1 METKR
6 RWSQPINWCNT
17 QKQKKI
23 LTIAIFAG
31 LNEKKVS
38 VIKEYVK
45 NFRRRIRKKIWVL
58 KPCEKLNNRSPRL
71 LGYIMKQCM
80 SAGLE
85 NARIST
91 VTSVLCRSVIP
102 KMRPNECSDIST
114 LSSVANLR
122 VQLDFFFMVAQ
133 YQLRHKITCRIL
145 NLKYAGKK
153 KGMGKESLTVSME
166 TNPCIVDPINCHQWP
181 L

>member
-1 METKR
+1 
-6 RWSQPINWCNT
+6 
-17 QKQKKI
+17 
-23 LTIAIFAG
+23 
-31 LNEKKVS
+31 
-38 VIKEYVK
+38 
-45 NFRRRIRKKIWVL
+45 
-58 KPCEKLNNRSPRL
+58 
-71 LGYIMKQCM
+71 MKQCM
-80 SAGLE
+80 SPGLE

-122 VQLDFFFMVAQ
+122 VQLEFFLMVAQ

-153 KGMGKESLTVSME
+153 KGMGKESLMVSME
-166 TNPCIVDPINCHQWP
+166 TNPCIVDPINCHQ
-181 L
+181 